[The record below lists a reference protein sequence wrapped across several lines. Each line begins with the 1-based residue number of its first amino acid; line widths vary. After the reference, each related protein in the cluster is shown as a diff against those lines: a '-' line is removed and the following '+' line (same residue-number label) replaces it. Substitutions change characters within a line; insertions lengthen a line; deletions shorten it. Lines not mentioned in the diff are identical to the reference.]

1 MTPVDMSVD
10 FLEAKKA
17 ETTEW
22 LEEADKVVN
31 QYEKVREVDAALHG
45 REYKPKIVTNGDAKK
60 LEKRISELESQ
71 LKAESDAHGAAV
83 ENIIELNKILAE
95 RKPVLALTPDMMPDH
110 YESHSLRRV
119 KSVSD
124 QPFITLPNYVL
135 DGYSVGEMFSIVR
148 RGDTIYLLRDRVQDI
163 KEGTPDDP
171 AERQPAASEDEI
183 DVPVTRKP
191 KVEVDPSARP
201 GEPGSEPARK
211 PAPKPRPP
219 QVTTKGTPE
228 EVRDWVV
235 SIGRPFDIPDFMKK
249 FGVSSVTAGKKLAPW
264 VERGVLKMEK
274 VENPGT
280 PKKNQYTY
288 IAPPASSTPRNRPV
302 HDNPRSGGGGRQ
314 AQIPGTGKPHGPA
327 STPGKLKKQQAKAA
341 RVKHAPVKGVR
352 V

>member
-183 DVPVTRKP
+183 DVPVTRRSDAPPVEPAEEKP
-191 KVEVDPSARP
+191 KTE
-201 GEPGSEPARK
+201 RK
-211 PAPKPRPP
+211 PPVD
-219 QVTTKGTPE
+219 VTVE
-228 EVRDWVV
+228 QVRDWVV
-235 SIGRPFDIPDFMKK
+235 KVGRKFSYQDVREAFNCSQPTAKRKLEPLLEKGVVTMTMIP
-249 FGVSSVTAGKKLAPW
+249 
-264 VERGVLKMEK
+264 
-274 VENPGT
+274 NPGT
-280 PKKNQYTY
+280 PPRAEFEYVE
-288 IAPPASSTPRNRPV
+288 AMPAGPRNRPV
-302 HDNPRSGGGGRQ
+302 HDRPNSGGGRKNQ
-314 AQIPGTGKPHGPA
+314 VPGTGKPHGPA
-327 STPGKLKKQQAKAA
+327 ETPGKLKRQQSKAA
-341 RVKHAPVKGVR
+341 RVKHKPVKGVR